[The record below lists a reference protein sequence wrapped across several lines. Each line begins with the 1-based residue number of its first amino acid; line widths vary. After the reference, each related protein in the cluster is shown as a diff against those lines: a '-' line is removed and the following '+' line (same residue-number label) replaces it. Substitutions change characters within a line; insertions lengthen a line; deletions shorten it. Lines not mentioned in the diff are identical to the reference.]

1 MKMNLHTQVF
11 LGIVF
16 GVFSGIL
23 LRENAAFLQPIGDVF
38 IKLLRMM
45 TIPVV
50 FSSLVVGVISLGN
63 IQGLGFLGL
72 RTFVYYIATTSIA
85 IFIGLIVVNIVKPG
99 VGANFPMITSDSVND
114 LPVSDSFITD
124 FFSQIVPDNIINA
137 AASDNQMLSVIFFSV
152 FFGMALIYLGK
163 KAAPVT
169 SVVESINM
177 VVLKMIDWIIRLA
190 PLGVF
195 ALMASLV
202 GQMGI
207 EAFRPLALYILV
219 VLIGLIIHVSFVLS
233 GALIFLGQ
241 YSPITLF
248 KHMFPAFA
256 TAFSTDSSVATLPVT
271 MDCLEQNV
279 GVSKRIT
286 GFVTP
291 LGATINMDGTA
302 LYEAVAAMFIAQV
315 YGIDMSL
322 TQQLMVAFTAIIA
335 SIGAA
340 GIPSAGLVT
349 MIIVLQAVNLPLEG
363 IGLLLAVDRILDMC
377 RTTVN
382 VIGDSCGAV
391 VIARMDGERFS
402 ST

>member
-1 MKMNLHTQVF
+1 MKIKLHTQVLIGIV
-11 LGIVF
+11 LGI
-16 GVFSGIL
+16 FSGIL
-23 LRENAAFLQPIGDVF
+23 LRENAVFLQPIGDLF
-38 IKLLRMM
+38 IQLLRMM
-45 TIPVV
+45 IIPVV

-72 RTFVYYIATTSIA
+72 RTFIYYIATTSIA
-85 IFIGLIVVNIVKPG
+85 IIIGLVVVNIIKPG
-99 VGANFPMITSDSVND
+99 VGANFPMLNANHITNI
-114 LPVSDSFITD
+114 PVSDSFVGD
-124 FFSQIVPDNIINA
+124 FFRQIVPDNIIR
-137 AASDNQMLSVIFFSV
+137 AASSDDQMLGVIFFSV

-163 KAAPVT
+163 KAAPVKNII
-169 SVVESINM
+169 ESLNM
-177 VVLKMIDWIIRLA
+177 VVLKMIDWIIYLA

-207 EAFRPLALYILV
+207 EAFRSLALYILV
-219 VLIGLIIHVSFVLS
+219 VIIGLLIHVLVVLS
-233 GALIFLGQ
+233 GSLIFLGQ
-241 YSPITLF
+241 YSPIQLA
-248 KHMFPAFA
+248 KNMFPAFA

-279 GVSKRIT
+279 GVSKRVT

-315 YGIDMSL
+315 YGIDMSI
-322 TQQLMVAFTAIIA
+322 TQQVMIALTAILA

-349 MIIVLQAVNLPLEG
+349 MIIVLRAVNLPLEG

-391 VIARMDGERFS
+391 IIARFDGERF
-402 ST
+402 